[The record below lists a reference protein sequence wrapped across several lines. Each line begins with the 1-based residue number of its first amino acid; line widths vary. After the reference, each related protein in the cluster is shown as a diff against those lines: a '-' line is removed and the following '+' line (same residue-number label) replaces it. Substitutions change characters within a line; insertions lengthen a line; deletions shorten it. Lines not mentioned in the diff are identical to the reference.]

1 MAMFNSY
8 VSLPEGIDYRNSP
21 MAVDYQPITVTYGW
35 ATNIIWT
42 TKDLV
47 GSFKHEFYFP

>member
-1 MAMFNSY
+1 MLIY
-8 VSLPEGIDYRNSP
+8 WRVDYSENSP
-21 MAVDYQPITVTYGW
+21 MAVDYQLITVTYGW
-35 ATNIIWT
+35 ATNISWT